1 MDTKKISRREF
12 ITETGVTLAGTGVLL
27 SQLGTHPAFGATTAP
42 QEKKKAEQPMAY
54 RTLGKTGLK
63 VSEVSFGVMR
73 LKEPAVLHKAIDLG
87 VNFFDTAHGYQNGN
101 NEKMLGEVAKARGRE
116 KLFIATKVHPFQ
128 LQKAEEVPE
137 EYRMLAKK
145 TLDEKFN
152 ESLKR
157 LQTDYVDILYI
168 HNIMDKSWP
177 LNEDVLSFAE
187 KAKKEGKARFVGIS
201 IHDPRCFVDAIDQ
214 ALTAPVYDVILA
226 WYNFKSPPEHAE
238 ILKKAKMAN
247 RGIVTMKTQAGGYA
261 QGAADGVSP
270 QQAALKWVL
279 DKDFVDCAIPGM
291 VNMEQLMENVGAVG
305 KKVGWS
311 DRKTL
316 HAYYNAIKH
325 QYCTMC
331 GSCSG
336 TCCSSVDINTVN
348 RALMYCEGY
357 GDFGQ
362 GRQTYRALSARVNGL
377 SCTDCSSPS
386 CHCVNGIKIEK
397 RMKHAHALFA

>member
-27 SQLGTHPAFGATTAP
+27 SQLGSHPAFGATTAP

-101 NEKMLGEVAKARGRE
+101 NEKMLGEVAKERGRE

-128 LQKAEEVPE
+128 LQKEEEVPE

-177 LNEDVLSFAE
+177 LNEDVLSFSE

-214 ALTAPVYDVILA
+214 ALKAPVYDVILA
-226 WYNFKSPPEHAE
+226 WYNFKSPTGTRSDIEE
-238 ILKKAKMAN
+238 SQNGK
-247 RGIVTMKTQAGGYA
+247 
-261 QGAADGVSP
+261 
-270 QQAALKWVL
+270 
-279 DKDFVDCAIPGM
+279 PGDRYH
-291 VNMEQLMENVGAVG
+291 ENTGR
-305 KKVGWS
+305 W
-311 DRKTL
+311 
-316 HAYYNAIKH
+316 I
-325 QYCTMC
+325 
-331 GSCSG
+331 CSG
-336 TCCSSVDINTVN
+336 RCRWCESSAGSLEV
-348 RALMYCEGY
+348 GS
-357 GDFGQ
+357 G
-362 GRQTYRALSARVNGL
+362 
-377 SCTDCSSPS
+377 
-386 CHCVNGIKIEK
+386 
-397 RMKHAHALFA
+397 

>member
-1 MDTKKISRREF
+1 MDEKKISRREF
-12 ITETGVTLAGTGVLL
+12 ITETGVKVAGTGILL
-27 SQLGTHPAFGATTAP
+27 SQLSTHPAFGATTAP
-42 QEKKKAEQPMAY
+42 QEKKKSEHPMAY

-73 LKEPAVLHKAIDLG
+73 LKEPAVLYKAIDLG

-101 NEKMLGEVAKARGRE
+101 NEKMLGNVAKDHGRE
-116 KLFIATKVHPFQ
+116 KLYIATKVHPFK
-128 LQKAEEVPE
+128 LQKEVPDQ
-137 EYRMLAKK
+137 YRMLAKK
-145 TLDEKFN
+145 SLEEKFN

-177 LNEDVLSFAE
+177 LNEDVLSFSE
-187 KAKKEGKARFVGIS
+187 KVKKEGKARFMGIS

-214 ALTAPVYDVILA
+214 ALTTPLYDVILA
-226 WYNFKSPPEHAE
+226 WYNFKSLPEHGE
-238 ILKKAKMAN
+238 ILKKARKAN
-247 RGIVTMKTQAGGYA
+247 RGIVAMKTQAGGY
-261 QGAADGVSP
+261 QKGATNGVTP

-291 VNMEQLMENVGAVG
+291 VNMEQLAENVGVAG

-311 DRKTL
+311 DRKIL
-316 HAYYNAIKH
+316 HSYYNAIKD

-331 GSCSG
+331 GSCSS
-336 TCCSSVDINTVN
+336 TCCNNVDINTVN

-357 GDFGQ
+357 GDFEQ
-362 GRQTYRALSARVNGL
+362 GRQTYRELSVRVNGF

-386 CHCVNGIKIEK
+386 CSCLNGIKIEK
-397 RMKHAHALFA
+397 RMKYAHSLFA

>member
-1 MDTKKISRREF
+1 METKKISRREF
-12 ITETGVTLAGTGVLL
+12 IAETGVKLAGTGVLL
-27 SQLGTHPAFGATTAP
+27 NQLGTHPAFGATTAP
-42 QEKKKAEQPMAY
+42 QEKKKSEQPMAY
-54 RTLGKTGLK
+54 RTLGRTGLK

-73 LKEPAVLHKAIDLG
+73 LKEPAVLYKAIDLG

-101 NEKMLGEVAKARGRE
+101 NEKMLGKVAKEHGRE
-116 KLFIATKVHPFQ
+116 KLYIATKVHPFH
-128 LQKAEEVPE
+128 LQKELPDKFQ
-137 EYRMLAKK
+137 MLAKS
-145 TLDEKFN
+145 TLEEKFN

-157 LQTDYVDILYI
+157 LQTDYVDVLYI
-168 HNIMDKSWP
+168 HNIMEKSWP

-187 KAKKEGKARFVGIS
+187 KAKKDGKARFMGIS
-201 IHDPRCFVDAIDQ
+201 IHDPRCFVDAIGL
-214 ALTAPVYDVILA
+214 ALTTPVYDVILA
-226 WYNFKSPPEHAE
+226 WYNFKSSPEHEE
-238 ILKKAKMAN
+238 ILKKAKKAN

-261 QGAADGVSP
+261 KGATDSLNP

-291 VNMEQLMENVGAVG
+291 VNMEQLTENVGATG

-316 HAYYNAIKH
+316 HAYYNAIKD

-331 GSCSG
+331 GSCSA
-336 TCCSSVDINTVN
+336 TCYSNVDINTVN

-362 GRQTYRALSARVNGL
+362 GRQTYRELSARVNGL
-377 SCTDCSSPS
+377 SCIDCSSPS

-397 RMKHAHALFA
+397 RMKHAHSLFA